1 MGKCTSRRLALARVR
16 KLKHVGLPWEWE
28 SESWGV
34 RIEESEGERASE
46 RESDQRGDWI
56 RRDGNCSRNS
66 WSRALVEAA
75 IGNQ

>member
-1 MGKCTSRRLALARVR
+1 MARVR

-46 RESDQRGDWI
+46 KVTSVG
-56 RRDGNCSRNS
+56 
-66 WSRALVEAA
+66 
-75 IGNQ
+75 IGFDEMEIAVGIVGAELSSKQQ